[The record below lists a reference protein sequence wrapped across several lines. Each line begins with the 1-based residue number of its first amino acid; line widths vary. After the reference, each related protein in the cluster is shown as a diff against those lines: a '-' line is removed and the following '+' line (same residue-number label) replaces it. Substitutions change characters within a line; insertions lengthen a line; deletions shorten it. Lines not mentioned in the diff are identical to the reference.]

1 MTRSMVALLFAVSC
15 AASTSACGGA
25 EPVETVPAGKPSGS
39 GDEALGA
46 LAIDATASARAARP
60 ATAADL
66 DARVFGPSPIGRLSA
81 EHVDE
86 YVVAIELVNR
96 AGAPVAISDAS
107 VQVLVELNGRVLQGC
122 DGGAPRA
129 IESPRVLAP
138 DGSFVARANLPCPL
152 GDRGHYEVVA
162 VIELG
167 DPDRREPER
176 LSARMPLVIDDA
188 RPAFTGVSIETAEE
202 AAEADPIAPRE
213 VPYDVRRQ
221 EPGVIT
227 P

>member
-1 MTRSMVALLFAVSC
+1 MTRSMIAVLLAVSC

-46 LAIDATASARAARP
+46 LAIDATASARAPRP

-86 YVVAIELVNR
+86 YVVAIELVHD
-96 AGAPVAISDAS
+96 AEGPVAISDAS
-107 VQVLVELNGRVLQGC
+107 VQVLVEQNGRVLQGC

-129 IESPRVLAP
+129 MESPRVLAP
-138 DGSFVARANLPCPL
+138 GGSLVVRASLPCPL
-152 GDRGHYEVVA
+152 GDRGRYEVVA
-162 VIELG
+162 MIELG

-176 LSARMPLVIDDA
+176 VSARMPLVIDDS
-188 RPAFTGVSIETAEE
+188 RPAFTA
-202 AAEADPIAPRE
+202 R
-213 VPYDVRRQ
+213 
-221 EPGVIT
+221 
-227 P
+227 